1 MPFEGLGLDP
11 HLIKAIHEL
20 GYTRPTPIQAEV
32 IPAALGGEDV
42 IGAAQTGTGKTA
54 AFLLPVLQEIL
65 LSPKPGKT
73 RALVLTP
80 TRELAV
86 QEEENQRRL
95 ARHVRVR
102 SIAIYGG
109 VAMQPQTKALR
120 SGVDVVI
127 ATPGRLLDHVRR
139 GNARLDRLEVLI
151 LDEADR
157 MLDKGILP
165 DICSI
170 LKALPKKRQTML
182 FSATMPDEIL
192 RLSQEMMERPVRIKM
207 GGDEKTP
214 VGIRHAAY
222 PVPQHLKTEL
232 LLTLLRDTAMSSVLV
247 FTRTKHG
254 ADKLAAVLERQG
266 FKTGRLHANRS
277 QAQRL
282 ASLNAVRLGRLQIL
296 VATDIAAR
304 WSDVEKISH
313 VINFDLPGSPDAYI
327 HRVGRTARAEAVGDA
342 FTLVSQ
348 GEERALR
355 VIEKQ
360 LGPALPRI
368 KLPDFNYR
376 AASAGRG
383 AAPAGE
389 KSDKRPDHKKRFRD
403 EDRESGWKR
412 KKPHWEGKFSFGEK
426 RRAGSR
432 P

>member
-11 HLIKAIHEL
+11 SLVKAIRDL
-20 GYTRPTPIQAEV
+20 GFTRPTAIQAEA
-32 IPAALGGEDV
+32 IPPALGGEDV

-54 AFLLPVLQEIL
+54 AFLLPVLQGIL
-65 LSPKPGKT
+65 HAPRPGKT
-73 RALVLTP
+73 KALVLTP

-86 QEEENQRRL
+86 QVEQHLRQL
-95 ARHVRVR
+95 AKHVRVR

-109 VAMQPQTKALR
+109 VAMQPQSKALR

-127 ATPGRLLDHVRR
+127 ATPGRLLDHMRR
-139 GNARLDRLEVLI
+139 GIAKLNELDVLI

-157 MLDKGILP
+157 MLDMGFLP
-165 DICSI
+165 DIRTI
-170 LKALPKKRQTML
+170 VKALPQNRQTML
-182 FSATMPDEIL
+182 FSATMPDEII
-192 RLSQEMMERPVRIKM
+192 RLSKEMMRHPVKIKM

-254 ADKLAAVLERQG
+254 ADRLAGVLERQG
-266 FKTGRLHANRS
+266 FKTGRLHSNRT

-282 ASLNAVRLGRLQIL
+282 ASLNAFRLGRLQIL

-304 WSDVEKISH
+304 GIDVENISH
-313 VINFDLPGSPDAYI
+313 VINFDLPNSPDAYI
-327 HRVGRTARAEAVGDA
+327 HRVGRTARAETVGDA

-355 VIEKQ
+355 AIEKQ

-368 KLPDFNYR
+368 KIPDFNYR
-376 AASAGRG
+376 ASSAGRG
-383 AAPAGE
+383 QAPAGE
-389 KSDKRPDHKKRFRD
+389 KNNKRPDRKKQLQD
-403 EDRESGWKR
+403 MDRERGWKR
-412 KKPHWEGKFSFGEK
+412 KKPFWESRSPSGEK
-426 RRAGSR
+426 KRAGSR
-432 P
+432 S